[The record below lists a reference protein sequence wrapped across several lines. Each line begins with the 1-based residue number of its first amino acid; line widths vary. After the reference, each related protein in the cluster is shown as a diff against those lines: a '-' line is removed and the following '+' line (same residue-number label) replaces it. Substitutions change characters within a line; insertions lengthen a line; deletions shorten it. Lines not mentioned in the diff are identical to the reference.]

1 MSYYDDPSAE
11 ISQALYETSI
21 IPQTAYERLFQW
33 DISLKTDK
41 NLDITYTDKE
51 LELLQKIRFDIG
63 FQIVN
68 HQLSRV
74 LLILV
79 SLLIKSIKLLTNSCK
94 L

>member
-21 IPQTAYERLFQW
+21 IPQTAYERLFQC
-33 DISLKTDK
+33 DVSLKTDK